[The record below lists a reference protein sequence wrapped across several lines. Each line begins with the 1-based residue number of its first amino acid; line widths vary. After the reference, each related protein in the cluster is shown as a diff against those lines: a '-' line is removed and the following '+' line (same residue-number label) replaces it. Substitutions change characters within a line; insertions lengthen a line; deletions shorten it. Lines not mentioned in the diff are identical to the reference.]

1 MVGLSCYIYIENIV
15 AARLYSLYSS
25 LIIVISLQLRG
36 RRQIAEPRKYCLV
49 HVIVFLWRVISLF
62 FVSHGLGIR
71 FNSLQLVSETRVRF
85 EWEQWQRKQERRLE

>member
-1 MVGLSCYIYIENIV
+1 MEPLFVIRVFSMVGLPCYIYIENIV
-15 AARLYSLYSS
+15 AAKLYSLYSS

-49 HVIVFLWRVISLF
+49 RVIVFLWGVFFSLI

-71 FNSLQLVSETRVRF
+71 FNSLQ
-85 EWEQWQRKQERRLE
+85 